1 MKIWVFWAEIN
12 RISLVMLLLHQSY
25 EFLHTVAP
33 TFNNES
39 NQIKIELYTVLEC
52 RLIMKFKVR
61 TVTRN
66 RIPMKMPTA
75 NIGERTSSNWNKR
88 EGNRQL
94 IARSTVTQ
102 RKNIRKPTN
111 RVKMS
116 SVHVA
121 HRYTCTWMTHN
132 SISRM
137 NWCELRMWC
146 REWGARRAM
155 KKWALT
161 CPLRVAVY
169 VVAAMSI
176 ALHDMMDELAALRW
190 APPSAAADA
199 LAPNSRTRREEPAT
213 RLFKLIQVQ
222 VRCDQSH
229 QT

>member
-12 RISLVMLLLHQSY
+12 RISLLMLLLHQSY
-25 EFLHTVAP
+25 EFLHTIAP

-132 SISRM
+132 SISKM

-161 CPLRVAVY
+161 CV
-169 VVAAMSI
+169 S
-176 ALHDMMDELAALRW
+176 
-190 APPSAAADA
+190 SASCCLCRSCHVDSTARQDG
-199 LAPNSRTRREEPAT
+199 RTRRS
-213 RLFKLIQVQ
+213 QVSAAVGCCRRSRAQ
-222 VRCDQSH
+222 LTNSSRRTGHAPIRVNSSSS
-229 QT
+229 